1 MGWLLALTI
10 PGLVVLLVI
19 VVSVEAFGKA
29 LPWRRKRAGLPVSA
43 AALEDFAG
51 VLQASRRV
59 DQDRKQHSLMMR
71 DEIGDNGPPRTVV
84 DFAGRT
90 VRLVVPP
97 VQER

>member
-1 MGWLLALTI
+1 MGLLLGLTI
-10 PGLVVLLVI
+10 PGVVVLLVVI
-19 VVSVEAFGKA
+19 VSVEAFGKA
-29 LPWRRKRAGLPVSA
+29 LPWRRRRAGMPVSA

-59 DQDRKQHSLMMR
+59 DEDRKQHSLMMR
-71 DEIGDNGPPRTVV
+71 DEVGDGGPPRTEV
-84 DFAGRT
+84 DLDTGT